1 MTDLRT
7 PLQRARAVKH
17 AQIATLYKD
26 LKKEQ
31 PTASN
36 NAIMQYIAEKFE
48 MTIMGVKKV
57 LVAKNLYHTQR

>member
-7 PLQRARAVKH
+7 PLQKARDIKH
-17 AQIATLYKD
+17 AQIATMYKD
-26 LKKEQ
+26 LRKEQ

-36 NAIMQYIAEKFE
+36 NAIMQYIGEKFE

-57 LVAKNLYHTQR
+57 LVAKKLYKKRR